1 MLAAGSLLV
10 FGQAKN
16 SDNASVEKTLMQ
28 MERDW
33 SQAYTNKDVKTLDKI
48 LAEDWEGVD
57 FTGKHRTKA
66 QAVEELRSGKASAQS
81 FELGPLKVR
90 IFGDIA
96 VVNGS
101 QVEKS
106 SYENKDT
113 SGKYFWT
120 TVYANRNDHWQAVA
134 TQGTKVEE

>member
-1 MLAAGSLLV
+1 MLAAGSLLG
-10 FGQAKN
+10 FGQTEKNDTASAK
-16 SDNASVEKTLMQ
+16 KTLMQ

-33 SQAYTNKDVKTLDKI
+33 SKAYTNKDVKTLDRI

-81 FELGPLKVR
+81 FELGPIKVR

-106 SYENKDT
+106 SYEDKDT
-113 SGKYFWT
+113 SGEYIWT
-120 TVYANRNDHWQAVA
+120 TVYANRNGYWQAVA
-134 TQGTKVEE
+134 TQATKVEE